1 MASSM
6 TTVGVV
12 PEFAYAIAEEV
23 EEQLID
29 GDADSVTVEE
39 LLSLAGA
46 TLTS

>member
-12 PEFAYAIAEEV
+12 PEVAYAIAEEV

-46 TLTS
+46 ALTS